1 MSSTLSQ
8 RGCGL
13 NGFYLLSVKEG
24 VTFADFICVREGVAL
39 MVLCTLKEG
48 VALMDLGV
56 ALVDF
61 FLLLVKGV
69 RIAQ

>member
-1 MSSTLSQ
+1 
-8 RGCGL
+8 
-13 NGFYLLSVKEG
+13 
-24 VTFADFICVREGVAL
+24 

-69 RIAQ
+69 RIAQYRSDL